1 MQMAEGNMRLRRTG
15 LVILLSGMAALLLA
29 LDCSREFS
37 NREIAPTLRKRPADG
52 RLGPLTSG
60 RGGLLQSR
68 GGADPNLVFD
78 PVLVYSTFLGGPN
91 GSSLLQGATVFF
103 VDSVGN
109 TYVAGNTPST
119 DFPVTPGVIG
129 ANPAYTFV
137 SKIDPD
143 GKGLIFSTYVPG
155 LSEVNG
161 LAVDTSGD
169 VYVAGP
175 SYADLPIPAGTTPF
189 QASPRGIGIIKLNS
203 TATTVL
209 NATYLGGSGQDFLT
223 GIALDPDGGSLYVT
237 GITFSND
244 FPTKNP
250 LQGSLG
256 ASGRNAFVTKLDSS
270 LSTLVYSTYLGQ
282 DSDSG
287 ENTGFGFRT
296 IAVDSSKNAYVIG
309 TAGPGFPISS
319 GAFQTTCSSLCAFL
333 TKLNPSGSSLLYS
346 TYLGEQSLA
355 SSVAVDSSQ
364 NSYVGGQAASGFSS
378 TLSSCNQGYINGFVA
393 EINAAGSLVFSTCL
407 GGLAGNQFES
417 GITDLVLDASG
428 NIYVVGSG
436 AAGLTLKNPIQANF
450 PAVETDTSFVAA
462 INPNT
467 NSLLFSSLLGGA
479 QTSEVESATG
489 VGVDGNG
496 NIYVAGVAWSGT
508 GSTLPP
514 PFPIFNAW
522 QAVPGAGTCSRSPQ
536 CVNSDAFILKISP
549 TDAPATALNPALVS
563 FPAQAV
569 GTSSTPQWVT
579 IFDMGSAALTVSNA
593 TVTGDF
599 SIQNNCTTVS
609 PAGGTCTVDITFS
622 PTNAATQNGTLTI
635 TDNSAG
641 SPRTVQLVGQGAA
654 AAATLS
660 ASSLSFPSQV
670 VGTTG
675 SAQGITLTNGGLLP
689 LQVSHI
695 QATGAFSETNT
706 CGNSVGAGQSC
717 AVSVTFTPTASG
729 VASGTLTF
737 TDSAP
742 DSPQSVT
749 LTGTGGNPT
758 LALSV
763 ASGSSSSAKVT
774 AGSSATY
781 TLSIGGGGMGGT
793 TSLSCT
799 GAPMKATCSVPA
811 TESVSASAASNFNVS
826 VTTAAPTQ
834 ASVFSPGIAT
844 RPWPWAFA
852 VFGIVG
858 VVFLTKASSQRL
870 VLRLLWAAP
879 LFAILLCSCGGGG
892 SQSQGLQNPGT
903 PVGTY
908 TLTVTATSGSTTQSQ
923 NLTLLVQ

>member
-1 MQMAEGNMRLRRTG
+1 MRLHRTG
-15 LVILLSGMAALLLA
+15 LVILLSGIAALLLA
-29 LDCSREFS
+29 LDCSRQFS
-37 NREIAPTLRKRPADG
+37 NREIASTLRMRLADG
-52 RLGPLTSG
+52 RLRPLTSG
-60 RGGLLQSR
+60 RGGLPQRR

-91 GSSLLQGATVFF
+91 DSSVLQGATAFF
-103 VDSVGN
+103 VDSAGN
-109 TYVAGNTPST
+109 TYVAGNTTST
-119 DFPVTPGVIG
+119 DFPVTPGVVG
-129 ANPAYTFV
+129 APPPYTFV

-155 LSEVNG
+155 LFEVSG
-161 LAVDTSGD
+161 LAVDTLGD
-169 VYVAGP
+169 IYVAGMTCP
-175 SYADLPIPAGTTPF
+175 GCSSDQLPIPPGTTPF
-189 QASPRGIGIIKLNS
+189 QASPRGNGIIKLNS

-209 NATYLGGSGQDFLT
+209 NATYLGGSGRDYLT
-223 GIALDPDGGSLYVT
+223 GIALDPDGSSLYVT
-237 GITFSND
+237 GVTLSND

-256 ASGRNAFVTKLDSS
+256 ASGQNAFVTKLDSS

-282 DSDSG
+282 DSNSG
-287 ENTGFGFRT
+287 LTLGFRT

-309 TAGPGFPISS
+309 TATPGFPVTS
-319 GAFQTTCSSLCAFL
+319 GAFQTTCSSSSCAFL
-333 TKLNPSGSSLLYS
+333 AKLNPSGSSLLYS
-346 TYLGEQSLA
+346 TYLGEQSIA
-355 SSVAVDSSQ
+355 SGIAVDSFQ
-364 NSYVGGQAASGFSS
+364 NSYVGGQAVSGFSP
-378 TLSSCNQGYINGFVA
+378 TLSPCNQGYNGFVA

-428 NIYVVGSG
+428 NLYVVGSG

-462 INPNT
+462 INPNA
-467 NSLLFSSLLGGA
+467 NSLLFSSLIGGA

-496 NIYVAGVAWSGT
+496 NIYVAGVAWSGA
-508 GSTLPP
+508 GSTFPP
-514 PFPIFNAW
+514 PFPIFNAL
-522 QAVPGAGTCSRSPQ
+522 QAVPGAGTCFRSPQ

-549 TDAPATALNPALVS
+549 TDAPAAALNPALVS

-569 GTSSTPQWVT
+569 GTSSTPQSVT

-622 PTNAATQNGTLTI
+622 PTNAATQNGILTI

-660 ASSLSFPSQV
+660 ASSLSFPSQT
-670 VGTTG
+670 VGTTS

-689 LQVSHI
+689 LQVSRI
-695 QATGAFSETNT
+695 QTTGAFSETNT
-706 CGNSVGAGQSC
+706 CGNSVGASQTC
-717 AVSVTFTPTASG
+717 TVSVTFTPTTAG
-729 VASGTLTF
+729 VSTGTLTF
-737 TDSAP
+737 TDSTP

-749 LTGTGGNPT
+749 LTGTGTSPT

-763 ASGSSSSAKVT
+763 ASGSSSSARVT

-811 TESVSASAASNFNVS
+811 TESVSASAASNFSVS
-826 VTTAAPTQ
+826 VTTAAPTL

-879 LFAILLCSCGGGG
+879 LFAILLCSCGGGSNG
-892 SQSQGLQNPGT
+892 PQNPQNPGT

-923 NLTLLVQ
+923 NLTLVVQ